1 MPNKNLLLFFAILAT
16 AQSGFAQKDASKVKN
31 NIDTSKSENFQSIEE
46 VLIKTNQI
54 KQNSTN
60 NTIIGKRE
68 LSSGNTGRDIPI
80 LLQQLPNVITTSD
93 AGNGI
98 GYTGIRVRGSDAT
111 RTNVTVNGVP
121 INDAESQGTF
131 WVNMPDL
138 VSSASSITLQ
148 RGIGTSLS
156 GAGAFGASLHVQ
168 TDESTESK
176 VNLSY
181 GSFNSLKFTAQIGNS
196 IQLKN
201 KKQLKFNSRVSYIQS
216 DGFID
221 RASSD
226 LLGYLTS
233 ASYYTPTFS
242 VKLLAFG
249 GTQKT
254 YQAWYGIP
262 IEKYNLGNPNRKNT
276 TSDSTALWDH
286 YIRNAGIGFTYQN
299 SADSLNLF
307 NSNPDK
313 FNYYQYSNQTDNY
326 QQNHVHLYLNKKL
339 NNKSN
344 FNSTLYYTHGEG
356 YYAEYRYND
365 KLSNYGL
372 PNITIPDT
380 LTISMS
386 NSNLTRQRWLN
397 NDLIGVNIN
406 YSFETEKSFFTAGV
420 AANKYIG
427 QHYGIVDTVYSAT
440 PLYIKQNLPNKY
452 YQNTSYKTDIS
463 VFLKYNHASSSMF
476 NYYLDLQGRK
486 VLYNGNGTE
495 NALQPINFNSNFT
508 FFNPKGGFNFKNPT
522 IQFSENFL
530 LQGTLDGSIGMG
542 YKEPAR
548 TDFTDNNVIKTPKPE
563 QLIDYELGY
572 QFAILFKR
580 NYNYTNDSEQKYSS
594 IFTMNLNGY
603 YMDYRNQLVLSGDLN
618 DVGSALRVNVPKSY
632 RTGIEIE
639 GSALIFDHIKKYF
652 GKFSHELRLIGNIA
666 LSKNIIE
673 NAPASWLDYATYE
686 KVDSNFRNAP
696 ISYSPNYVSSLGFNY
711 TVYFWN
717 TVYSDHKRVSTTK
730 SNLSFRLVTKFIG
743 KQYLDNTGDET
754 RKLNDYNFS
763 ELMINY
769 NHAISRKSSI
779 NIKLQINN
787 LFNKYYANNGY
798 TWGYMN
804 GNRNV
809 IQEVYLFPSASRNFN
824 FSVGYTF

>member
-1 MPNKNLLLFFAILAT
+1 MIQLKKFILSFAIFAVFQFTMAQTT
-16 AQSGFAQKDASKVKN
+16 ADK
-31 NIDTSKSENFQSIEE
+31 KSDSTETKEIQSIEE
-46 VLIKTNQI
+46 VIIKTNQI
-54 KQNSTN
+54 KQTSTN
-60 NTIIGKRE
+60 NIVVGKTE
-68 LSSGNTGRDIPI
+68 LLLGNSGRDIPI

-138 VSSASSITLQ
+138 VSSAGSITLQ
-148 RGIGTSLS
+148 RGLGTSLS
-156 GAGAFGASLHVQ
+156 GAGAFGASVHVQ
-168 TDESTESK
+168 TDESSESK
-176 VNLSY
+176 FNVSY
-181 GSFNSLKFTAQIGNS
+181 GSFNSLKFTAQIANS
-196 IQLKN
+196 FALKN
-201 KKQLKFNSRVSYIQS
+201 KNQLKFNSRASYIKS

-221 RASSD
+221 KANSD
-226 LLGYLTS
+226 LMGYLTS

-242 VKLLAFG
+242 IKLLAFG
-249 GTQKT
+249 GMEKT

-276 TSDSTALWDH
+276 AADSAALWDH
-286 YIRNAGIGFTYQN
+286 YVRNAGPGYTYQT
-299 SADSLNLF
+299 SADSINLF
-307 NSNPDK
+307 RSAPNKYN
-313 FNYYQYSNQTDNY
+313 FYQYPNQTDNY
-326 QQNHVHLYLNKKL
+326 EQHHVHLYLNKKL
-339 NNKSN
+339 SKQASI
-344 FNSTLYYTHGEG
+344 NSTLYYTHGEG
-356 YYAEYRYND
+356 YYAEYRYNE

-386 NSNLTRQRWLN
+386 NSSLTRQRWLN
-397 NDLIGVNIN
+397 NHLVGIN
-406 YSFETEKSFFTAGV
+406 ANYAYETAKSFFTAGI
-420 AANKYIG
+420 AANKYTG
-427 QHYGIVDTVYSAT
+427 QHYGIVDTVYLAT

-452 YQNTSYKTDIS
+452 YQNTAYKTDIS
-463 VFLKYNHASSSMF
+463 VFLKYSHSTSSMF
-476 NYYLDLQGRK
+476 NYYVDLQGRK
-486 VLYNGNGTE
+486 VIYNGNGTE
-495 NALQPINFNSNFT
+495 NALQAIDFNSNYT
-508 FFNPKGGFNFKNPT
+508 FFNPKSGFNFKNPT
-522 IQFSENFL
+522 IQLSENFL

-548 TDFTDNNVIKTPKPE
+548 TDFTDNSVIKTPQPE

-572 QFAILFKR
+572 QFAILMKR
-580 NYNYTNDSEQKYSS
+580 NYVYTDDSKQKFSS

-603 YMDYRNQLVLSGDLN
+603 YMDYRNQLVLSGELN
-618 DVGSALRVNVPKSY
+618 DVGSALRVNLPKSY

-639 GSALIFDHIKKYF
+639 GSVLIFDQIKKYF
-652 GKFSHELRLIGNIA
+652 GRFSQELKLIGNIA

-717 TVYSDHKRVSTTK
+717 TVYSDHKRLSTTK
-730 SNLSFRLVTKFIG
+730 SNLSFRFVTKFVG
-743 KQYLDNTGDET
+743 KQYLDNTGDES
-754 RKLNDYNFS
+754 RKLEAYNFS
-763 ELMINY
+763 ELTINY
-769 NHAISRKSSI
+769 NHVITKK
-779 NIKLQINN
+779 NTLNFKFQMNN
-787 LFNKYYANNGY
+787 LFNQYYANNGY
-798 TWGYMN
+798 TWGYMY

-824 FSVGYTF
+824 FSIGYTF